1 MAFCRSINSTFLSV
15 RNWEKHCS
23 RRVAGPPNTT
33 PWVAPKREK
42 YKDAISTFLIS
53 DLILYYKNGKY
64 FNRRNFSKRRFFT
77 RGWAG
82 GWINFGESKN
92 FPR

>member
-1 MAFCRSINSTFLSV
+1 MMAFCRSINSTFLSV

-23 RRVAGPPNTT
+23 RRVAEPPNTT

-53 DLILYYKNGKY
+53 DLILYYKNG
-64 FNRRNFSKRRFFT
+64 
-77 RGWAG
+77 AG